1 VADGMTLVDIDTPQE
16 VRRDQYGR
24 YKVVPPEGGKPV
36 GYQRATTLAKML
48 EDTSNLTS
56 WACRMTLLGAAQ
68 RPDIIASTLAANADD
83 RQVLNKL
90 AEQAKEHGGANIR
103 RDLGTAIHRFVELSH
118 ANPDYTVPE
127 PYAADVKAINAAID
141 AAGFDVIVDYSE
153 RILVVD
159 GIQVAGM
166 CDLGLRHR
174 TTGLL
179 HVGDLKTGSS
189 VKYGALGWATQLSI
203 YSMANNIY
211 EQGAAKDGSE
221 DRRLPAPDFD
231 RGQAFIIHC
240 EPQSGHA
247 DVYQLAIGERFVDLA
262 VAVREVRKVKDL
274 LVKFEGGGAST
285 TTGTTAG
292 TANAGVVVGS
302 VEDNQS
308 SDAAAP
314 VTSPAGPVSSPA
326 GDAST
331 SNASPMAGEIPEIG
345 RNAEGQGAGGDLPPA
360 PAGAAAIVH
369 EAAVAWIINRTDA
382 VIDALSKQHVGAAW
396 PTDVARP
403 LAIKNG
409 DAAWTDADLTAIAN
423 ALDAL
428 ERKHALEL
436 PLSADPRTLA
446 RKRQAAEAKAVKA
459 ATPPPKLT
467 PAPDDDGPAP
477 DHYVLELKRLAGQ
490 MQQSPAPA
498 IRERIARAQLWQND
512 ANRADVPWR
521 TGLGP
526 NGQTPMRVW
535 AIGRAAI
542 AATALVDFTADDPD
556 HAVRRLLETQIGLIA
571 MDLNHRVGSLLGALS
586 ADQAIALW
594 DIADET
600 TNTTTIAKDNNNHG
614 H

>member
-24 YKVVPPEGGKPV
+24 YKVVPPDGGKPV

-83 RQVLNKL
+83 RQALNKL

-118 ANPDYTVPE
+118 ANPDYQVPE

-141 AAGFDVIVDYSE
+141 AAGFDVITMYSE

-174 TTGLL
+174 DTGLL

-203 YSMANNIY
+203 YSMADAIY
-211 EQGAAKDGSE
+211 EQGAAKDGSD
-221 DRRLPAPDFD
+221 DRRLTAPTFD
-231 RGQAFIIHC
+231 RDQAFIIHC

-262 VAVREVRKVKDL
+262 VSVREVRKVKDL
-274 LVKFEGGGAST
+274 LVRFEGGGAST

-302 VEDNQS
+302 VEDNQP

-314 VTSPAGPVSSPA
+314 VTSPAGSVSSPA
-326 GDAST
+326 GDA
-331 SNASPMAGEIPEIG
+331 
-345 RNAEGQGAGGDLPPA
+345 
-360 PAGAAAIVH
+360 IVH
-369 EAAVAWIINRTDA
+369 EAATAWIINRTDA
-382 VIDALSKQHVGAAW
+382 IIDALSKQHVGAAW

-403 LAIKNG
+403 LAIKAG
-409 DAAWTDADLTAIAN
+409 DAAWTDGDLDAIAN

-428 ERKHALEL
+428 ERRHALEL

-446 RKRQAAEAKAVKA
+446 AKRAQAEAKAVEA
-459 ATPPPKLT
+459 ATPPPRLT
-467 PAPDDDGPAP
+467 AASDDDGPAP

-490 MQQSPAPA
+490 MQQSPVAKV
-498 IRERIARAQLWQND
+498 RERIARAQLWQND

-526 NGQTPMRVW
+526 GGQTPMRVW

-556 HAVRRLLETQIGLIA
+556 HKVRRLLGPETYCGDHA
-571 MDLNHRVGSLLGALS
+571 YTFPVGALFGTLTT
-586 ADQAIALW
+586 DQAIALW
-594 DIADET
+594 DKADDI
-600 TNTTTIAKDNNNHG
+600 TNPKQATSKEQA
-614 H
+614 